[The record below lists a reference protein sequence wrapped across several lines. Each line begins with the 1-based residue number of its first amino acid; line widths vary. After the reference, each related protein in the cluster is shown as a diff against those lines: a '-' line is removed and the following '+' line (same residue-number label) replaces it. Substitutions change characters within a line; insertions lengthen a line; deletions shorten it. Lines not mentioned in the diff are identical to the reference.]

1 MVRRV
6 RRAKNSGMNKT
17 PVEPRRHGAAASM
30 SSEMPALVKPG
41 LPDSPPPRLLDRLRH
56 AIRVRHFAIRTEQ
69 TYVDWA
75 WPGSR
80 PS

>member
-17 PVEPRRHGAAASM
+17 PVEPRRYGAVAPM
-30 SSEMPALVKPG
+30 SSQMPALVKPG

-75 WPGSR
+75 RLRSR